1 MTTTHG
7 KRTYFLSHSSGD
19 DDTVR
24 RLADALADLDTPLTI
39 DSRALRGGDPLESAI
54 LRAIEDAS
62 GLLVL
67 VSPRAHASRWVGK
80 ELKHALALQK
90 QRGGP
95 AVFPVV
101 PLLLDGTALGALDAL
116 FDETPLNVPIRS
128 TALDAALHPIL
139 VALRL
144 REPTDAGAHP
154 QPPAEPVEELLLKL
168 GDPRV
173 LTRADGSRRATAR
186 ARLVHVPANAARR
199 EVRSA
204 RFDLEAPLGV
214 IEAADLRWYLEDY
227 AVWPSP
233 LLAERAR
240 RIEGQLEAWG
250 RQLHAAALPAAS
262 VAEVLRSWAAVA
274 DAQVARRFSIEVDGT
289 PDPHTPEAEALAMR
303 EAATQLLALPWELL
317 HDGRSYLF
325 QGAKPVRVRR
335 RLPNEHPVPV
345 PVLATPIRVLLAS
358 PRPED
363 AACGYI
369 DHRASAGPLVEAME
383 ALAGQ
388 VELQLLAPPTL
399 RALREELDRARDAGR
414 PYHVLHFDG
423 HGVYDP
429 QVGLGALCFEH
440 AEDGRQ
446 PRGQRRH
453 AAVASPELGALLRDH
468 GIALVFLEAC
478 QSAQAECASES
489 VASELLKTGVSSVVA
504 MSHSVLVETSR
515 RFVEAFYRALS
526 RGARVGGAMLAG
538 QRELKD
544 NPVRGRVFGGGD
556 YSLQDW
562 FVPVLFQD
570 RDDPQLFQQTPA
582 PQTLE
587 DWRARLTK
595 RLGALPPP
603 PEQGFI
609 GRSRELLA
617 LERLLA
623 EHRYAV
629 LRGQGGEGK
638 TALAAEFARWRV
650 RSRQTRRAAF
660 VSVESH
666 GHAQAVLDALG
677 HQLVGEHYSVASY
690 PNLDAAIEVLLREL
704 RQQSTLLVIDNL
716 ERVLSPP
723 FVDLSPAADGT
734 SAALAAD
741 EQERAAAIL
750 ALAARLGEAG
760 HTRIV
765 FTSREA
771 LPAPFDGETQRIEL
785 QRLSR
790 EDAVKLV
797 ERSLGLDAGGKGKEA
812 DAQREQIE
820 ALVEA
825 VHGHARTLALLAPTL
840 KARGAAATQAELTQL
855 MAQMEQR
862 FPGQR
867 EQSLLASVELSLR
880 RLSPTLRERVQ
891 VLGLFHGAVDLDVLR
906 HMTGWDEAEVEAL
919 GKALIATGL
928 ATADP
933 YNHLSLNPALCPLC
947 PYLAAGIEPTER
959 AALTAR
965 WVESMRDYVGLLV
978 GERNKNIEMAA
989 TLTVLELPN
998 LIALLAAVE
1007 GLGDAEATIALTT
1020 RLYGLLQSL
1029 NRPRLIERI
1038 ARVRDAA
1045 LRKLGDQAWGHAQ
1058 FEAERTRIEQLLAS
1072 GRVREAL
1079 MAAQRLHQRALMA
1092 GEAAYAGADYDLAG
1106 ACWLLGRVLRDA
1118 GQAGAALQVLAEA
1131 QRRFDALEAREPG
1144 RGVGMAAVAITEQG
1158 ACLMDLGRLDEAAQA
1173 YEAAIVLD
1181 EQRGDR
1187 RGVAVGKGQLGTV
1200 RLRQRRYAE
1209 ALTAHTDARERFAAL
1224 GEEQSVAVTW
1234 HQIGIVH
1241 QAAGKGDAAE
1251 DAYRRSLALEV
1262 RLGNVAGQA
1271 STLNQLGHLHDSL
1284 LGRPEEAVTLYRQA
1298 AERYVALSD
1307 GANEGR
1313 VRNNLANALR
1323 RLGRRAEARR
1333 EIERALECKQG
1344 LGHAAEPWKAWSI
1357 LAAIER
1363 AEGRVAAA
1371 QDAHT
1376 QARAAYLAYRR
1387 DGGENLDPNA
1397 RLAAEIG
1404 RQLAAGDPAGAAA
1417 LLRELAG
1424 VPNPPDWLPPFVG
1437 VLHAIVA
1444 GQRAPAL
1451 ADAAG
1456 LSYDS
1461 AAEIL
1466 LLLDGLGAAGC

>member
-1 MTTTHG
+1 MTTTHAR
-7 KRTYFLSHSSGD
+7 RTYFLSHSTGD

-54 LRAIEDAS
+54 FRAIEDAS

-67 VSPRAHASRWVGK
+67 VSPRAHGSRWVGK
-80 ELKHALALQK
+80 ELKYALALQ
-90 QRGGP
+90 QRRGGP
-95 AVFPVV
+95 AAFPVV
-101 PLLLDGTALGALDAL
+101 PLLLDGTALGSFEGY
-116 FDETPLNVPIRS
+116 FDEAPLNVSIRS
-128 TALDAALHPIL
+128 TALDAALHDIL

-154 QPPAEPVEELLLKL
+154 QPPAEPVEELLLEL
-168 GDPRV
+168 TEPRV
-173 LTRADGSRRATAR
+173 HTRADGSRRATAR
-186 ARLVHVPANAARR
+186 ARLVHVPANATRR
-199 EVRSA
+199 EVHSA
-204 RFDLEAPLGV
+204 RFKIEAPLGV

-250 RQLHAAALPAAS
+250 RQLHNAALPAAS

-289 PDPHTPEAEALAMR
+289 PDPDTPEAEALAMR

-335 RLPNEHPVPV
+335 RLPNDHPVPV

-363 AACGYI
+363 DACGYI
-369 DHRASAGPLVEAME
+369 DHRASAAPLVEAME

-388 VELQLLAPPTL
+388 VELHLLAPPTL
-399 RALREELDRARDAGR
+399 PALREELDRARNAGT

-478 QSAQAECASES
+478 QSAQAERASES
-489 VASELLKTGVSSVVA
+489 VASELLKTGVGSVVA

-544 NPVRGRVFGGGD
+544 NPVRGRVFGAGD
-556 YSLQDW
+556 FSLQDW

-587 DWRARLTK
+587 DWRARLKK

-609 GRSRELLA
+609 GRSRELLT

-623 EHRYAV
+623 ETRYAV

-666 GHAQAVLDALG
+666 GHAQAVLDVLG
-677 HQLVGEHYSVASY
+677 QQLVHKHYSATSY
-690 PNLDAAIEVLLREL
+690 PNLDAATEPLLREL
-704 RQQSTLLVIDNL
+704 REHTTLLVIDNL
-716 ERVLSPP
+716 ESVLSPP
-723 FVDLSPAADGT
+723 FADLSPAADGT

-750 ALAARLGEAG
+750 ALAAQLGEAG
-760 HTRIV
+760 NTRIV

-771 LPAPFDGETQRIEL
+771 LPAPFNGETQRIEL

-797 ERSLGLDAGGKGKEA
+797 ERSLGLDAGGKGLEA

-840 KARGAAATQAELTQL
+840 KAHGAAATQAELTQL

-880 RLSPTLRERVQ
+880 RLPPTLRERIK
-891 VLGLFHGAVDLDVLR
+891 VLGVFHGAVDLDVLR
-906 HMTGWDEAEVEAL
+906 HMTGWEKADVEAL
-919 GKALIATGL
+919 GQALIATGL
-928 ATADP
+928 ATAEP
-933 YNHLSLNPALCPLC
+933 YSHLSLSPALC
-947 PYLAAGIEPTER
+947 PYLAGGIEPAER
-959 AALTAR
+959 AALGAR
-965 WVESMRDYVGLLV
+965 WVESMRAYVGLLQQ
-978 GERNKNIEMAA
+978 ERRQNVELAA
-989 TLTVLELPN
+989 MLTVLELPN
-998 LIALLAAVE
+998 LMALLAAVE
-1007 GLGDAEATIALTT
+1007 GGGDAEATIDLTT
-1020 RLYGLLQSL
+1020 HLYGLLRNL
-1029 NRPRLIERI
+1029 NRPCLIK
-1038 ARVRDAA
+1038 RVSGIRDTASRQLA
-1045 LRKLGDQAWGHAQ
+1045 NESWGRTQ
-1058 FEAERTRIEQLLAS
+1058 FNVMVTQIEQWLAAHH
-1072 GRVREAL
+1072 VRTAL
-1079 MAAQRLHQRALMA
+1079 AAAQRLHQRALSA
-1092 GEAAYAGADYDLAG
+1092 GEAAYIGADYDLAG
-1106 ACWLLGRVLRDA
+1106 ACWLYGRARYRA
-1118 GQAGAALQVLAEA
+1118 GQADGAIPLLLEA
-1131 QRRFDALEAREPG
+1131 QRRFEAIELRLPG
-1144 RGVGMAAVAITEQG
+1144 RGAAMAASAINERG
-1158 ACLMDLGRLDEAAQA
+1158 ECLRDLGRLCEAEQTFEAAVA
-1173 YEAAIVLD
+1173 LD
-1181 EQRGDR
+1181 VQRGDV
-1187 RGVAVGKGQLGTV
+1187 RGVAVGKSQLGTV
-1200 RLRQRRYAE
+1200 RLLQQRHAD
-1209 ALTAHTDARERFAAL
+1209 ALTAFSAAL
-1224 GEEQSVAVTW
+1224 ECFATLGDERAVGGLW
-1234 HQIGIVH
+1234 HQIGMVQH
-1241 QAAGKGDAAE
+1241 EVGNSDAAE
-1251 DAYRRSLALEV
+1251 DCYRHSLALSV
-1262 RLGNVAGQA
+1262 KLGDFAGQA
-1271 STLNQLGHLHDSL
+1271 STLNQLAALSDV
-1284 LGRPEEAVTLYRQA
+1284 LGRPEAAVIHYRQA
-1298 AERYVALSD
+1298 VERYASLQD
-1307 GANEGR
+1307 AAGEGKA
-1313 VRNNLANALR
+1313 RNNLAETLR
-1323 RLGRRAEARR
+1323 RGGCYAEARR
-1333 EIERALECKQG
+1333 EIERALVCDQG
-1344 LGHAAEPWKAWSI
+1344 LGHAAEPWKTWGI
-1357 LAAIER
+1357 LADIER
-1363 AEGRVAAA
+1363 DEGRVAAA
-1371 QDAHT
+1371 LHAHT

-1387 DGGENLDPNA
+1387 DGGENLDPDA

-1404 RQLAAGDPAGAAA
+1404 RQLAEGDAAEAAA
-1417 LLRELAG
+1417 LLCELARI
-1424 VPNPPDWLPPFVG
+1424 PNPPDWRPPFVG
-1437 VLHAIVA
+1437 VLQAIVA
-1444 GQRAPAL
+1444 GQRDPAL

-1456 LSYDS
+1456 LRYDS

-1466 LLLDGLGAAGC
+1466 LLLDGLRAAGC